1 MKQEEIYIERLRPCL
16 EEVENEVL
24 NAKKKYPS
32 DFNSGHE
39 GIAVLEEE
47 FLELQKE
54 IFWGFKEWNGDKLTH
69 KNHIR
74 EEARQVAAM
83 AFRIMVEL
91 T

>member
-1 MKQEEIYIERLRPCL
+1 MTPEEIYIERLKPCL
-16 EEVENEVL
+16 EEVENEIL

-39 GIAVLEEE
+39 GLAVLEEE
-47 FLELQKE
+47 FIELRDE
-54 IFWGFKEWNGDKLTH
+54 IFWGLKNWNGLERYH